1 VRCSWRTPTA
11 RQQGRTALRRP
22 AIRAVPSRQEHNHAE
37 RGHPLAIKPRGLL
50 VIGAMG
56 CAVLPALSDV
66 IRKQDEALAYLHKRR
81 TLGRIAYHLGG
92 VRAGVC
98 FLQIDARVCHEA
110 EMRSLENGSI
120 ESMEPDIHVRR

>member
-1 VRCSWRTPTA
+1 MAPLFRLRPRA
-11 RQQGRTALRRP
+11 RLLRKPDQSYATGPPPVAAAR
-22 AIRAVPSRQEHNHAE
+22 E
-37 RGHPLAIKPRGLL
+37 GTPLAIKLRGLL
-50 VIGAMG
+50 VILAMG
-56 CAVLPALSDV
+56 CAMLPALRDV

-110 EMRSLENGSI
+110 AMRSLENGSM